1 MNTRSALG
9 AAAGLTLA
17 LTGGATAIG
26 LGLTQT
32 ASSSSEPASIV
43 TEYVDQFGNPVAAP
57 AAVSADGMPQIVLM
71 QPDGTIVTTEAT
83 PAMAAAE
90 PAPQGMEIDYA
101 AGENQTEHE
110 HDDYEDDDRYEEAE
124 HDDDHEEYEDD

>member
-83 PAMAAAE
+83 PATAAAE
-90 PAPQGMEIDYA
+90 PAAQRTEIDSDPSENES
-101 AGENQTEHE
+101 AGE
-110 HDDYEDDDRYEEAE
+110 YEDDDAYGYEEAE
-124 HDDDHEEYEDD
+124 DHDHDHEEYEDD

>member
-1 MNTRSALG
+1 MKTRSALG

-17 LTGGATAIG
+17 LAGGATAIG

-32 ASSSSEPASIV
+32 ASSSPEPASIV
-43 TEYVDQFGNPVAAP
+43 TEYVDQYGNPVAAP

-101 AGENQTEHE
+101 AGENQTE
-110 HDDYEDDDRYEEAE
+110 YEDDDGYDEAE
-124 HDDDHEEYEDD
+124 QDDDHEEDEDD

>member
-17 LTGGATAIG
+17 LAGGATALG
-26 LGLTQT
+26 LGLNQAT
-32 ASSSSEPASIV
+32 SSSPGPAGIII
-43 TEYVDQFGNPVAAP
+43 EYVDQFGNPVAAP
-57 AAVSADGMPQIVLM
+57 AKASADGLPQVVLM
-71 QPDGTIVTTEAT
+71 QPDGTIATTEA
-83 PAMAAAE
+83 AAAVATAE

-101 AGENQTEHE
+101 AGEYEAASQY
-110 HDDYEDDDRYEEAE
+110 DDEYEKD